1 MKSTRSQLRIALNLS
16 TSAQDNH
23 LRALVLALVAAQYV
37 HTSTEHAETMLS
49 TAEQL
54 AAGLGAQP
62 KTLAKVD
69 TPKRT
74 PATTE
79 RDGVGNAHL
88 RLWIGERNLGRLGP
102 QLFCLAPL
110 NSIFAELKRR
120 SADERGASKQVVAN
134 EIFKEAVVR
143 VQKRKLLEVE

>member
-69 TPKRT
+69 TSKRT
-74 PATTE
+74 TIAVLIIHEFPQIALKLSYIHK
-79 RDGVGNAHL
+79 GNCP
-88 RLWIGERNLGRLGP
+88 RLWAVA
-102 QLFCLAPL
+102 QCLISTKS
-110 NSIFAELKRR
+110 NSMCM
-120 SADERGASKQVVAN
+120 VVMLHCR
-134 EIFKEAVVR
+134 VVTHPACTAA
-143 VQKRKLLEVE
+143 Q